1 MEQGHPNHKHHHE
14 DFIARDAEAQAAKR
28 TLMKRLKTNS
38 MMNSVSK
45 VSAFIAGPL
54 FAAGILK
61 AAAIVFEAS
70 SFTAGLA
77 AVAAAPVTMG
87 ILAVGAAFAVAAV
100 AADYAA
106 SRSWQSNSIDTQEA
120 TAQSNAR
127 NLVRELEA
135 HNLCLTNKDNVVTE
149 PTYNQRSDGKTWTQ
163 AVKEQQQQQ
172 AAR

>member
-1 MEQGHPNHKHHHE
+1 MQLHGSHRPQDA
-14 DFIARDAEAQAAKR
+14 DFISRDAEAAAAKR
-28 TLMKRLKTNS
+28 TLMRRLKTNS
-38 MMNSVSK
+38 MLNSVSK

-61 AAAIVFEAS
+61 AAAVVFEAS
-70 SFTAGLA
+70 TFSAGIA
-77 AVAAAPVTMG
+77 AVAAAPVTLG

-127 NLVRELEA
+127 NLVREMEA
-135 HNLCLTNKDNVVTE
+135 HNLCITSKDNVVHE
-149 PTYNQRSDGKTWTQ
+149 PPQRRDGKTWAQ
-163 AVKEQQQQQ
+163 AVSEQQQQQ
-172 AAR
+172 ATR